1 MSNMTA
7 GVYFSHN
14 GSWRGCVASKQA
26 CQVLCGYRATKIY
39 LSIYLYIY
47 ITTCAS
53 NFHKS
58 GVYFSQGGTIASCL
72 SLFFSAVP
80 FGSAITLVQNKSF
93 IFPPKKFAPKGSY
106 LCSPTAPGEVF
117 MVRRW
122 AERYD
127 APCLHFFNVPH
138 TAPDSAR
145 RPQAG
150 PDSARRPQAAPDGP
164 KQRPAAP
171 GGPTA
176 PDGPRRPQMA
186 PDSARRLRRP
196 HTAPHGPRWRHGPR
210 RRGPQTAPDG
220 PRRPQ
225 AAPDGPRRPQAAPD
239 ARFPMR
245 LRDRM
250 RPVPVFPKTRPRPGQ
265 DPVQDPLVFSNDPS
279 VLDFKE

>member
-1 MSNMTA
+1 MLTQRAHRNATKSGVYFSPRSTPVSVQAINIEIGGTGGICMSNMTA

-145 RPQAG
+145 QTASGGPGQRQTAPGGPRRSETTPSGPRRPH
-150 PDSARRPQAAPDGP
+150 SARRPQAAPDGP
-164 KQRPAAP
+164 
-171 GGPTA
+171 
-176 PDGPRRPQMA
+176 
-186 PDSARRLRRP
+186 
-196 HTAPHGPRWRHGPR
+196 
-210 RRGPQTAPDG
+210 
-220 PRRPQ
+220 
-225 AAPDGPRRPQAAPD
+225 
-239 ARFPMR
+239 
-245 LRDRM
+245 
-250 RPVPVFPKTRPRPGQ
+250 
-265 DPVQDPLVFSNDPS
+265 
-279 VLDFKE
+279 